1 MYAKL
6 SSWPSPF
13 VCSVIYIHTHSH
25 NISSYMYLLRRVKLT
40 CTSMYYTLEIRTS
53 NSCPVFYNTVLLI
66 VWRDSEIVLGPLQT
80 HAHTYTHNNMTI
92 VELTIIPIIHTSL
105 LWIHGRQEHKRCC
118 SVFKATSYLHSPA
131 VCLPSACMHTYTLLQ
146 LRIIKSL
153 ELTSVYMFVL
163 CMRSI
168 SNAHYNRIYITL
180 RNGADQ

>member
-1 MYAKL
+1 MHKYVL
-6 SSWPSPF
+6 
-13 VCSVIYIHTHSH
+13 Y
-25 NISSYMYLLRRVKLT
+25 
-40 CTSMYYTLEIRTS
+40 TSIKIRTS

-105 LWIHGRQEHKRCC
+105 LWIHGRQEHERCC

-131 VCLPSACMHTYTLLQ
+131 VCLHAHIHTITVENQ
-146 LRIIKSL
+146 SL